1 MADVTVYDDH
11 PDRERMFAHPLL
23 LLKAGRP
30 VMRDGEVLEP
40 DLSAPPTSSAP
51 ATTPRSSGRVARFF
65 EDYRDMRLGNFVLA
79 DGEIED
85 GGRGRIV
92 THACRPAA

>member
-1 MADVTVYDDH
+1 M
-11 PDRERMFAHPLL
+11 
-23 LLKAGRP
+23 
-30 VMRDGEVLEP
+30 LEP
-40 DLSAPPTSSAP
+40 DTWGATHVVRP
-51 ATTPRSSGRVARFF
+51 AYDAAIERRVARFF
-65 EDYRDMRLGNFVLA
+65 EDYRDMRLGNFMLA